1 MMHLPRLSRPELRV
15 RCAHAWKQLR
25 VRRASRA
32 RANLNSSQRVTS
44 AMLRVLNACMSARLR
59 GARNLRRVRPRAK
72 FEEGEAAR
80 VASEL
85 KSIEAKRADILYSVR
100 ALEGVTARDV
110 ADYFGLSRKE
120 AAALLASEE

>member
-1 MMHLPRLSRPELRV
+1 
-15 RCAHAWKQLR
+15 
-25 VRRASRA
+25 
-32 RANLNSSQRVTS
+32 
-44 AMLRVLNACMSARLR
+44 MSARLR